1 MNILFIY
8 PRMFHPQRGGIER
21 VSDLLCREFVRRG
34 HHVLCLHNVRDE
46 SRMDYAYPAPFY
58 FFPRQFQEVEGNGAF
73 LHRFLQEHHIDIIID
88 QDPLIYYKLYPFFQ
102 ALRGVHA
109 ISVIH
114 NNPLVIY
121 RHLGRFM
128 MWIKGKNTFIGKIR
142 KMARIIRI
150 PILKYDYKRALES
163 GYRGMLL
170 HTDALCLL
178 SLKFIPEL
186 RQIYSKDLSRVIAIP
201 NPNTY
206 PVQENT
212 DFPKKKQLLYVGRIE
227 WRQKRVG
234 RLIDIW
240 SRIYKDFPDWELI
253 IVGDGPIRQE
263 LEQKASRME
272 RVVFT
277 GWQDPEPYYRDASII
292 CLTSDFEGWGM
303 ILTEAMTFGTVPVVF
318 NSYAAV
324 TDIIDDGK
332 TGLLVPPFSRKAFA
346 RKLGA
351 LMKDERL
358 RIEMA
363 GNCIQSV
370 KRFDIQNVADE
381 WEKTFDRLKSAGNQ

>member
-21 VSDLLCREFVRRG
+21 VSDLLCREFIRRG

-46 SRMDYAYPAPFY
+46 SRMDYAYPASFY
-58 FFPRQFQEVEGNGAF
+58 FFPSQIQDIEENGLF
-73 LHRFLQEHHIDIIID
+73 FRRFLQEYHVDIIID

-102 ALRGVHA
+102 TLRGVYV

-121 RHLGRFM
+121 HHLGRFM
-128 MWIKGKNTFIGKIR
+128 MWIKAKNTFIGKIR
-142 KMARIIRI
+142 KMLRIIRI
-150 PILKYDYKRALES
+150 PILKYNYKRTLEL
-163 GYRGMLL
+163 GYHGMLL

-206 PVQENT
+206 PIQENT

-240 SRIYKDFPDWELI
+240 NRIYKEFPDWELI

-263 LEQKASRME
+263 LEQKVSKME

-277 GWQDPEPYYRDASII
+277 GWQDPESYYRDASII

-303 ILTEAMTFGTVPVVF
+303 ILTEAMTFGVVPVAF
-318 NSYAAV
+318 NSYAAI

-332 TGLLVPPFSRKAFA
+332 NGLLVSPFSRKAFA
-346 RKLGA
+346 RKLGV
-351 LMKDERL
+351 LMEDEEL
-358 RIEMA
+358 RVSMSKS
-363 GNCIQSV
+363 CIQSV
-370 KRFDIQNVADE
+370 KRFDIQNVADR
-381 WEKTFDRLKSAGNQ
+381 WEEVFNRLKNKEN